1 MRHFGIIE
9 MGGSAGPHFS
19 FILSKI
25 LANHRAREVL
35 FTCVPYVKSFY
46 RPLKEVAT
54 DWPKLCGNEVEKDTD
69 VKASKK
75 ENSRSAWPERVQEV
89 STG

>member
-9 MGGSAGPHFS
+9 MGGRAGPHFS

-25 LANHRAREVL
+25 LANQRAREVL

-46 RPLKEVAT
+46 KSLKEVAT

-75 ENSRSAWPERVQEV
+75 ENSRSAWRERVQEV